1 MQGPGYAPPPPKRPS
16 TGALVVLRVIF
27 VAVPI
32 LSIGF
37 LAWVA
42 TLRAAIVTR
51 RAVEWWVFAASV
63 VALGTSFAFLSTD
76 HTDDFST
83 PNGNIGMSILLLNA
97 VACAGY
103 FLFADI
109 RHFSRLGGTYAGPP
123 MTPGYGYPHP
133 SSPFTAATVPST
145 PQAPYAPP
153 PMPHTPAPH
162 TPAPHTPAPHTPAPH
177 TPAPHTPAPHTP
189 APHTPASHTPVPQ
202 PPATAPAPPQW
213 PAPARIDQVRAE
225 LDELSDYLRKH
236 PGGSDGDHEGGR

>member
-1 MQGPGYAPPPPKRPS
+1 MQGHGYAPPPPKRPS
-16 TGALVVLRVIF
+16 TGVLVVLRVIF

-51 RAVEWWVFAASV
+51 RAVDWWVFAASV
-63 VALGTSFAFLSTD
+63 VVLGISFAFLSTD

-83 PNGNIGMSILLLNA
+83 PNGNTGMIILLLNA
-97 VACAGY
+97 VACVGY
-103 FLFADI
+103 FLYADI
-109 RHFSRLGGTYAGPP
+109 RHHSRLHQVGAGQPP
-123 MTPGYGYPHP
+123 MAPGYGYPQP
-133 SSPFTAATVPST
+133 ASPFTAATVPST
-145 PQAPYAPP
+145 PQPPYGAP

-162 TPAPHTPAPHTPAPH
+162 V
-177 TPAPHTPAPHTP
+177 
-189 APHTPASHTPVPQ
+189 PVPQ
-202 PPATAPAPPQW
+202 PPVPAPPQR

-236 PGGSDGDHEGGR
+236 PGNPEGGR

>member
-1 MQGPGYAPPPPKRPS
+1 MHGPGYAPPPPKRPS
-16 TGALVVLRVIF
+16 TGVLVVLRVIF

-51 RAVEWWVFAASV
+51 RAVDWWVFAASV
-63 VALGTSFAFLSTD
+63 VVLGTSFAFLSTD

-103 FLFADI
+103 FLYADI
-109 RHFSRLGGTYAGPP
+109 RHFSRLGRPYAGQPP
-123 MTPGYGYPHP
+123 MTPGYGYPQA

-145 PQAPYAPP
+145 PRPPYTPP
-153 PMPHTPAPH
+153 PMPHTPAP
-162 TPAPHTPAPHTPAPH
+162 PA
-177 TPAPHTPAPHTP
+177 
-189 APHTPASHTPVPQ
+189 PASHTPVPQ
-202 PPATAPAPPQW
+202 PPATAPAPPQR

-236 PGGSDGDHEGGR
+236 PGGSDGNHEGGR

>member
-16 TGALVVLRVIF
+16 TGVLVVLRVIF

-51 RAVEWWVFAASV
+51 RAVDWWVFAASV
-63 VALGTSFAFLSTD
+63 VVLGTSFAFLSTD
-76 HTDDFST
+76 HTDDFSS

-103 FLFADI
+103 FLYADI
-109 RHFSRLGGTYAGPP
+109 RHFSRPGRPAYAGQPP
-123 MTPGYGYPHP
+123 MTPGYGYPQS

-145 PQAPYAPP
+145 TRPPYTPP
-153 PMPHTPAPH
+153 PMPHTPAP
-162 TPAPHTPAPHTPAPH
+162 PV
-177 TPAPHTPAPHTP
+177 
-189 APHTPASHTPVPQ
+189 PASHTPVPQ
-202 PPATAPAPPQW
+202 PPATAPAPPQR

-236 PGGSDGDHEGGR
+236 PGGSDGNHEGGR

>member
-1 MQGPGYAPPPPKRPS
+1 MQGHGYAPPPPKRPS
-16 TGALVVLRVIF
+16 TGVLVVLRVIF

-51 RAVEWWVFAASV
+51 RAVDWWVFAASV
-63 VALGTSFAFLSTD
+63 VVLGISFAFLSTD

-83 PNGNIGMSILLLNA
+83 SNGNAGMIILLLNA
-97 VACAGY
+97 VACVGY
-103 FLFADI
+103 FLYADI
-109 RHFSRLGGTYAGPP
+109 RHHSRLHQVGAGQPP
-123 MTPGYGYPHP
+123 MAPGYGYPQP
-133 SSPFTAATVPST
+133 ASPFTAAAVPST
-145 PQAPYAPP
+145 PQPPYGAP

-162 TPAPHTPAPHTPAPH
+162 A
-177 TPAPHTPAPHTP
+177 
-189 APHTPASHTPVPQ
+189 PVPQ
-202 PPATAPAPPQW
+202 PPVPAPPQR

-236 PGGSDGDHEGGR
+236 PGNPEGGR

>member
-51 RAVEWWVFAASV
+51 RAAEWWVFAASV

-103 FLFADI
+103 FLYADI
-109 RHFSRLGGTYAGPP
+109 RHFSRLGGTYAGRPP

-162 TPAPHTPAPHTPAPH
+162 APAS
-177 TPAPHTPAPHTP
+177 
-189 APHTPASHTPVPQ
+189 HTPASHTPVPQ
-202 PPATAPAPPQW
+202 PPATAPAPPQR